1 MKVGQTGSYPI
12 QKNDSASTQK
22 TAQSSSSQASKKTHA
37 TSPQEGERNT
47 SGARTDLSAKAK
59 EFSQAKKIASQAPDV
74 REDRVAELKRRI
86 ADGSYQVDADSI
98 ADRLVDDHLRMSDI
112 H

>member
-1 MKVGQTGSYPI
+1 MKVGHSGSYPI
-12 QKNDSASTQK
+12 QKNESAPAQK
-22 TAQSSSSQASKKTHA
+22 TTQGAATQTAKKAQATQSQEASK
-37 TSPQEGERNT
+37 NT

-59 EFSQAKKIASQAPDV
+59 EFSHAKKIAAQTPDV
-74 REDRVAELKRRI
+74 REERVAELKRRI
-86 ADGSYQVDADSI
+86 AEGSYQIDADSV